1 MHARSLVLTARNF
14 GPVTFSAMAA
24 RRLIMVLLVLLFL
37 SSLAAALI
45 PVERASNDDSSTSTT
60 TPPAADTDTGGQ
72 LLIKHL
78 DAGDAK
84 PKTIR
89 MRLGD
94 QLQLSVAADSPNQVE
109 IPAFG
114 QLEPVDLGSP
124 ATFDLLPDAAGRYPV
139 KLVSSNRTVG
149 RIVVVGPRRPSES
162 GRKA

>member
-1 MHARSLVLTARNF
+1 
-14 GPVTFSAMAA
+14 MAA

-45 PVERASNDDSSTSTT
+45 PVERSSTSDSSTTT
-60 TPPAADTDTGGQ
+60 TTQPATADTAGQ
-72 LLIKHL
+72 LLVRRL
-78 DAGDAK
+78 DARDNK

-94 QLQLSVAADSPNQVE
+94 QLQLSVEAGGPNQVE
-109 IPAFG
+109 IPAFD

-139 KLVSSNRTVG
+139 KLVLGNRTVG
-149 RIVVVGPRRPSES
+149 RIVVVGPKRTNGS

>member
-1 MHARSLVLTARNF
+1 
-14 GPVTFSAMAA
+14 MAA

-45 PVERASNDDSSTSTT
+45 PVERSSRSDSSTTT
-60 TPPAADTDTGGQ
+60 TTQHAAGTDTAGR
-72 LLIKHL
+72 LLVKRL
-78 DAGDAK
+78 DAGDAR
-84 PKTIR
+84 PHTIR

-94 QLQLSVAADSPNQVE
+94 QLQLSVVAGGPNQVE
-109 IPAFG
+109 IPAFD

-162 GRKA
+162 GRRA